1 MSLRW
6 TEEDLEAY
14 LRGRAGTSSD
24 PATGRATVPRDF
36 RHRFAGNSPQDCFP
50 SAQRPKGEGKEQ
62 RDRLPEAGERR
73 PHPTRPQ
80 AGPPSPKGKAEEATE
95 EEEQIALF
103 EWAARMTGKMPELE
117 WLYHIPNGGS
127 RGPAE
132 AGRFRAMGVRRG
144 VPDVALDVARGG
156 YHGLR
161 IEMKRAR
168 GGKTSPDQDRW
179 IDHLRAEG
187 SRAEVCHGWTAAAR
201 VIEEYMAG
209 GGDIK
214 GE

>member
-14 LRGRAGTSSD
+14 RQRQGKQVEGTSSVTAS
-24 PATGRATVPRDF
+24 PCHLPR
-36 RHRFAGNSPQDCFP
+36 R
-50 SAQRPKGEGKEQ
+50 
-62 RDRLPEAGERR
+62 
-73 PHPTRPQ
+73 
-80 AGPPSPKGKAEEATE
+80 GKAVEMVPTE
-95 EEEQIALF
+95 DEEQIALF

-179 IDHLRAEG
+179 IAHLRAEG
-187 SRAEVCHGWTAAAR
+187 YRAEVCHGWTAAAR

-209 GGDIK
+209 GGDISK
-214 GE
+214 ANERPRMSAGGRDTLETEQI

>member
-14 LRGRAGTSSD
+14 LGRRAGTSSD
-24 PATGRATVPRDF
+24 TATGRATVPRDF
-36 RHRFAGNSPQDCFP
+36 RPRFAGNSPQDCFP
-50 SAQRPKGEGKEQ
+50 GAQRPKGEGKEP
-62 RDRLPEAGERR
+62 RDRMPEAGERR
-73 PHPTRPQ
+73 PHPTEP
-80 AGPPSPKGKAEEATE
+80 TE

-103 EWAARMTGKMPELE
+103 EWAERMTGRWPELE

-179 IDHLRAEG
+179 IEHLRAEG
-187 SRAEVCHGWTAAAR
+187 YRAEVCHGWTAAAR
-201 VIEEYMAG
+201 VIEEYMNG
-209 GGDIK
+209 GNANEGCV
-214 GE
+214 

>member
-1 MSLRW
+1 MEMVP
-6 TEEDLEAY
+6 TED
-14 LRGRAGTSSD
+14 
-24 PATGRATVPRDF
+24 
-36 RHRFAGNSPQDCFP
+36 
-50 SAQRPKGEGKEQ
+50 
-62 RDRLPEAGERR
+62 
-73 PHPTRPQ
+73 
-80 AGPPSPKGKAEEATE
+80 
-95 EEEQIALF
+95 EEQIALF

-179 IDHLRAEG
+179 IAHLRAEG
-187 SRAEVCHGWTAAAR
+187 YRAEVCHGWTAAAR

-209 GGDIK
+209 GGDISK
-214 GE
+214 ANERPRMSAGGRDTLETEQI